1 MNLLK
6 LIPLTAAITNI
17 ALTLFVLSREMRAQ
31 FQRVFLLWGV
41 SIATWCL
48 GTFFMFH
55 VHTPEEAMFWS
66 KVQNLGL
73 IFLPLSLFHI
83 SLLVSQIQ
91 LPRFLNWLYVWFGG
105 LVILNYTDY
114 FTAGVRESGWA
125 FYAIAGP
132 GYWSFTLSYVLLT
145 SLTIFVL
152 FKRQQYLMHSHK
164 ARVKSLLWANA
175 VLVVFSGNDMLP
187 ILGVDVY
194 PFSDTPILP
203 LGSAAAIFY
212 GILVGFSALQHRLL
226 DMHATLGKAAAQAV
240 RFGFLFL
247 ISYSLLLLLNVI
259 IGDPFTN
266 ATFFGAL
273 GVFGVSAVLTS
284 ILFPRLFG
292 AGNDFF
298 EQHILSERLGDRFE
312 YHGKIREF
320 INEMP
325 FFKDTSALLDGLER
339 LMVQAVQVETFQII
353 LHDETTHRFGLQR
366 AHPDEGTSFMPNL
379 QAESPIFTW
388 FRESKARHLGFNLAY
403 SEPGETNLEHE
414 AREDVALYDPEF
426 CFPLIVDGQAAG
438 LLLIGAKNNGE
449 PYTPNDLTL
458 LHSMMNNLSLIINQ
472 MRLKQRLLL
481 AEELEL
487 LGRMSR
493 GMAHDLNNLLTP
505 VSTFLQIYQEE
516 ADGEKTRE
524 LLPVSLRN
532 VGTIQSYVR
541 EALFFSENRSLQLLD
556 VDFKTL
562 MEHVVEMSDPKLKLR
577 QVRIEVKRNPPMTV
591 ELDHVLVQRM
601 LANLLSNA
609 IDASAPGSRIAL
621 DVQSIEAGGSQGE
634 WARIRIT
641 DEGTGIARENL
652 EQIATGY
659 FTTKKTGD
667 ENRGFGLGL
676 AICRKIV
683 HLHGGTLDIAS
694 RENRGTIVRIDLP
707 LRQPQSSGSEAAPL
721 AQS

>member
-17 ALTLFVLSREMRAQ
+17 ALTLFVLSRAMRAQ
-31 FQRVFLLWGV
+31 FQRVFLLWGM
-41 SIATWCL
+41 SIATWSL

-73 IFLPLSLFHI
+73 IFLPVSLFHI
-83 SLLVSQIQ
+83 SLLVCQIQ
-91 LPRFLNWLYVWFGG
+91 LPKFLNWLYLWFGS
-105 LVILNYTDY
+105 LAVLNYTEY
-114 FTAGVRESGWA
+114 FTVGVRESGWA
-125 FYAIAGP
+125 YYAIAGP
-132 GYWSFTLSYVLLT
+132 GYWGFTLSYVLLT
-145 SLTIFVL
+145 CLTIFVL

-164 ARVKSLLWANA
+164 ARVRSLLWANA
-175 VLVVFSGNDMLP
+175 VLVIFSGNDMLP

-212 GILVGFSALQHRLL
+212 GILVGYSALQHRLL
-226 DMHATLGKAAAQAV
+226 DMHATLGKAAAQGV

-247 ISYSLLLLLNVI
+247 ITYSLLLMLNVI
-259 IGDPFTN
+259 IGDQFTN

-273 GVFGVSAVLTS
+273 GVFGVSAVLTA

-292 AGNDFF
+292 AGHDFF
-298 EQHILSERLGDRFE
+298 EQHILSERFGDRFE
-312 YHGKIREF
+312 YHEKIREF
-320 INEMP
+320 INGMP
-325 FFKDTSALLDGLER
+325 FFKDTAALLDALER
-339 LMVQAVQVETFQII
+339 LIVQTVQVETFQLM
-353 LHDETTHRFGLQR
+353 LHDETTREFSLQR
-366 AHPDEGTSFMPNL
+366 SHPEKVTSFMPNL
-379 QAESPIFTW
+379 RAESPIFTW
-388 FRESKARHLGFNLAY
+388 FRESKAPHLGFNLAY
-403 SEPGETNLEHE
+403 SEPGETSLEHE
-414 AREDVALYDPEF
+414 ARENVALFDPEF
-426 CFPLIVDGQAAG
+426 CFPLIVDGQAVG
-438 LLLIGAKNNGE
+438 LLLIGGKSNGE
-449 PYTPNDLTL
+449 PFTPNDLTL
-458 LHSMMNNLSLIINQ
+458 LHTMMNNLSLIINQ

-524 LLPVSLRN
+524 LLPISLRN

-541 EALFFSENRSLQLLD
+541 EALFFSENRSLQLMD
-556 VDFKTL
+556 VDLKTL
-562 MEHVVEMSDPKLKLR
+562 IERVIELSDPKLKHR
-577 QVRIEVKRNPPMTV
+577 QVRIEIKRNPAMTV
-591 ELDHVLVQRM
+591 ELDHVLVQR
-601 LANLLSNA
+601 LLTNLISNA
-609 IDASAPGSRIAL
+609 IDASVSGSRIAL
-621 DVQSIEAGGSQGE
+621 DVQCIEASGNQGE

-641 DEGTGIARENL
+641 DEGTGIPRENL

-694 RENRGTIVRIDLP
+694 REKHGTIVRIDLP
-707 LRQPQSSGSEAAPL
+707 LRQPKSSGDEATPP